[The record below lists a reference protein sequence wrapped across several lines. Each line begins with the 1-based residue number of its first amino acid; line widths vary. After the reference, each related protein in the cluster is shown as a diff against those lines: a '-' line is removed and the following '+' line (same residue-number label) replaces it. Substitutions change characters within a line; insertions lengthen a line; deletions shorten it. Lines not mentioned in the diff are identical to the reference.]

1 MWARGTPSQPLEPP
15 GKLVKIFTTTTE
27 HAAQH
32 ATHIDVTFP
41 AGRPGGSAQP
51 NASEDAASPARSE
64 TNVSGAAARGL
75 AYIRFRNF
83 YSHSVT
89 VRQLMTPLDGPPEAA
104 RWSTL
109 LADYRLMESAHH
121 EDDAQ
126 AWHVLCVET
135 DFRRGRFFPD
145 KLTRLRF
152 VVSQP
157 SSMWSTSSLRNI
169 ECFEHARLSRDT
181 ATAHT
186 TSSDSAVPSTTEGQS
201 AGTFAAKSVYSPPYD
216 QARKGMFDNPS
227 TAFSSVLGRADEL
240 TDTLQKLRACKR
252 SMNGNPGMALDFQHG
267 VATAVRILPRS
278 DE

>member
-1 MWARGTPSQPLEPP
+1 METGDARLLRGKRDERAGTRRPRSAPMWARGTPSQPLEPP

-126 AWHVLCVET
+126 AWHVLCAET

-157 SSMWSTSSLRNI
+157 SSMWSTSSLRPLQI
-169 ECFEHARLSRDT
+169 LQCHRPRRGRVRARSLRNRSIRLRT
-181 ATAHT
+181 IKRARACSTTLARHFRRCSGVQ
-186 TSSDSAVPSTTEGQS
+186 TSSPIHCKSCALASAP
-201 AGTFAAKSVYSPPYD
+201 
-216 QARKGMFDNPS
+216 
-227 TAFSSVLGRADEL
+227 
-240 TDTLQKLRACKR
+240 
-252 SMNGNPGMALDFQHG
+252 
-267 VATAVRILPRS
+267 
-278 DE
+278 